1 MGVEKQS
8 HAVFIKKIEARRCTI
23 SINQPSNMPSILSFF
38 ERIFSSNQ
46 PLTIAED
53 AYIDDSVDE
62 VLARPNP
69 FAADLM
75 INAQSHHHI
84 IPIVDFLRHDH
95 YLNPW
100 LLRESHESIL
110 HDPRFS
116 LNSIVILHQ

>member
-8 HAVFIKKIEARRCTI
+8 HAVFIKKLKPVAAQYQSTNIPT
-23 SINQPSNMPSILSFF
+23 MPSILSFF